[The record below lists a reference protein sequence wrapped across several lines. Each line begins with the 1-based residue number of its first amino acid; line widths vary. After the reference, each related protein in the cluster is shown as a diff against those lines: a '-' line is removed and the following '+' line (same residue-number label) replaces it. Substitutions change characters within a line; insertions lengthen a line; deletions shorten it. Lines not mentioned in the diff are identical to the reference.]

1 MGKPKKTS
9 RAGRI
14 NIERTTE
21 QRIALGREIYAEYA
35 KGIYSLESICKSKK
49 VAISSLYEWTDKYG
63 ELGVAKKNAADL
75 LNAPDPVSLKV
86 KARVSLE
93 KLVEGYEYEE
103 KIVDVETTA
112 TGAIKGQKIRKI
124 TKRVQP
130 DTTAVIFTLKNTD
143 PDNFNRGAVD
153 TNIITGGEITIQSLA
168 AQITPDVLEAA
179 VKARREQFE
188 RIRER
193 ICKNG

>member
-1 MGKPKKTS
+1 MNKRASKTV
-9 RAGRI
+9 RKGRK

-21 QRIALGREIYAEYA
+21 QRIALGIEIYAEYA

-63 ELGVAKKNAADL
+63 ELGAAKKSATEL
-75 LNAPDPVSLKV
+75 LNAPDPASLKV

-93 KLVEGYEYEE
+93 KLVTGYEYEE

-112 TGAIKGQKIRKI
+112 SGAIKGQKIRKI
-124 TKRVQP
+124 TKSVQP

-143 PDNFNRGAVD
+143 PENFNKGAAD

-179 VKARREQFE
+179 VRARREHFE

-193 ICKNG
+193 CNNG